1 MMASLDRA
9 PYEAVVTDSPPAP
22 LVIAG
27 ATGYGVWP
35 SNSLEGALKCV
46 AEPIDGIEI
55 DVQMTADGHVVAH
68 HDYHLSRHATRLD
81 GAWLQARGPALK
93 TLSLTEL
100 ERYDVGSLRPGSDYA
115 ARYPHRMPADGVRIP
130 TLPRLLQA
138 LRDAGGPRRL
148 IYIEIKTD
156 PQDPDASPDPGVVTE
171 AVIAAVEAAD
181 WVAHSKIIAFDWRVL
196 RLSRERNP
204 AIATAHLTIPASLAS
219 GVKPLP
225 NGDSPWTDGCD
236 PRRHGGSD
244 PAAIKAHGGMEWSPY
259 FTDVTPE
266 RMDEARDLGLRVGP
280 WGLSAAEDIDRML
293 ALGVWS
299 ATVSGPAWGRDRFA
313 I

>member
-1 MMASLDRA
+1 M
-9 PYEAVVTDSPPAP
+9 TDSPTAP
-22 LVIAG
+22 LGIAG

-35 SNSLEGALKCV
+35 SNSLEGALECLAQPV
-46 AEPIDGIEI
+46 DGIEI

-81 GAWLQARGPALK
+81 GAWLEERGPALK
-93 TLSLTEL
+93 TLTLAEL
-100 ERYDVGSLRPGSDYA
+100 ERYDVGSLRPGSTYA
-115 ARYPHRMPADGVRIP
+115 ARYPHLAPADGVRIR
-130 TLPRLLQA
+130 TLPRLLEA
-138 LRDAGGPRRL
+138 LRATDGPRRL

-156 PQDPDASPDPGVVTE
+156 PQDSDASPDPRVVTQ

-196 RLSRERNP
+196 RLSRERNR
-204 AIATAHLTIPASLAS
+204 AIATAHLTIPASMA
-219 GVKPLP
+219 GAVRPLP

-236 PRRHGGSD
+236 PRHHGGSD
-244 PAAIKAHGGMEWSPY
+244 LAAIKAHGGMEWSPY

-280 WGLSAAEDIDRML
+280 WGLSMAEDIDRMSN
-293 ALGVWS
+293 LGVYS
-299 ATVSGPAWGRDRFA
+299 ATVSGPAWGRGRQA
-313 I
+313 AAS